1 MIASMH
7 RRLGAIAGYGRAT
20 LLPLATLAIVGLMVV
35 PIPPFVLDAFFIFNI
50 AVSLAVLM
58 VALKTERPLDFSA
71 FPTVLLF
78 TTMLRLALNVA
89 STRAVLVNGH
99 SGTAVAG
106 HVIEAFGK
114 FLIGGDF
121 IVGLFVF
128 VIITII
134 NVTVITKGAGRVSEV
149 SARFTLDALPG
160 KQMAI
165 DADLNAG
172 VLTADE
178 AKARRADVALEA
190 DFYGSMD
197 GASKFTKGDAVAGI
211 LILAV
216 NVIGGL
222 LLGVISHGLSIGD
235 AASHYIL
242 LAIGDGLVA
251 QVPALLLSLAAAVI
265 VTRVSSPLDLTSQVI
280 GQFREPGAWVAVA
293 AILAMLA
300 LLPGMPHVMGFGAA
314 AVAGFIAWRLQR
326 PAGGAAD
333 AEAVGG
339 AGHGEATMPEAA
351 IGWDEVTDHSQAG
364 LEIGYGLIELVDDAK
379 RAPLVA
385 RVTGVRKQ
393 LSRELGF
400 VLPAV
405 RVRDN
410 LDLAPN
416 AYRIIVGGAAQ
427 GEDEARAREWLALD
441 AGTVIDR
448 VPGTPV
454 KDPSFGLPALWID
467 PETRET
473 AIAAGYTVVDAST
486 VIATHL
492 AQELQRH
499 AHRLF
504 GQDDAQ
510 RLLDGLQGS
519 ARALVT
525 GLVPK
530 ALPLATFTAALQSLL
545 EDGVPIREFR
555 RVVEAAAAQAH
566 RTADPTELAELMRPA
581 LGELIVAR
589 LAGVKEPLVALTL
602 DDALETLVVQSV
614 RADPNSPH
622 PVEPGLA
629 RRIVEAAEAAAAP
642 LTQAGTAFALIV
654 APQARR
660 AVARILRHRLRGVPV
675 LSYADLPEAKP
686 VRVAGTI
693 GGAPAVEAG
702 GSGAFASP
710 GLGDAEPAD
719 AFSWAQ
725 AA

>member
-1 MIASMH
+1 VSTLASIG
-7 RRLGAIAGYGRAT
+7 RRLGGLGLGRGI

-35 PIPPFVLDAFFIFNI
+35 PVPAFVLDCFFIFNI

-134 NVTVITKGAGRVSEV
+134 NLTVITKGAGRVSEV

-211 LILAV
+211 IILVV
-216 NVIGGL
+216 NIIGGL

-265 VTRVSSPLDLTSQVI
+265 VTRVSSPLDLTGQMLS
-280 GQFREPGAWVAVA
+280 QFRDPGAWMAVA

-300 LLPGMPHVMGFGAA
+300 MLPGMPHLLGVGAA
-314 AVAGFIAWRLQR
+314 GAAGFTAWRLARGEPGQ
-326 PAGGAAD
+326 PVQAPTH
-333 AEAVGG
+333 E
-339 AGHGEATMPEAA
+339 HGEGVLPEASVS
-351 IGWDEVTDHSQAG
+351 WDEVSDHAQAG
-364 LEIGYGLIELVDDAK
+364 LEIGYGLIDLVDEAK
-379 RAPLVA
+379 RAPLIA

-400 VLPAV
+400 VLPPV

-410 LDLAPN
+410 LDLAPGQ
-416 AYRIIVGGAAQ
+416 YRIFIAGAPQ
-427 GEDEARAREWLALD
+427 GEDVVRPGEFLALD
-441 AGTVIDR
+441 SGTVVEPVAGR
-448 VPGTPV
+448 AV
-454 KDPSFGLPALWID
+454 KDPSFGLPALWIM
-467 PETRET
+467 PEQRD
-473 AIAAGYTVVDAST
+473 AAVVAGYTVVDTST
-486 VIATHL
+486 VIGTHL
-492 AQELQRH
+492 AQVLQAN
-499 AHRLF
+499 AHRLL
-504 GQDDAQ
+504 GQDDVQ
-510 RLLDGLQGS
+510 RLLDNLQGS

-530 ALPLATFTAALQSLL
+530 ALPLATFTAALQALI

-555 RVVEAAAAQAH
+555 RVVEAAAAHAH
-566 RTADPTELAELMRPA
+566 RTADPVELAELMRPA
-581 LGELIVAR
+581 LAELLIAR
-589 LAGVKEPLVALTL
+589 LAGVKEPLRALTL
-602 DDALETLVVQSV
+602 DEELEALIAASV
-614 RADPNSPH
+614 RVDPGAAWPL
-622 PVEPGLA
+622 EPSLA
-629 RRIVEAAEAAAAP
+629 RRLTDAAVAAAKP
-642 LTQAGTAFALIV
+642 MSEAGLGFALVV
-654 APQARR
+654 APATRRMLAR
-660 AVARILRHRLRGVPV
+660 ALRHRLPGVPV
-675 LSYADLPEAKP
+675 LSFADLPEAKA
-686 VRVAGTI
+686 VRVVGVI
-693 GGAPAVEAG
+693 GGRESSDTLAEMDYAEA
-702 GSGAFASP
+702 A
-710 GLGDAEPAD
+710 
-719 AFSWAQ
+719 
-725 AA
+725 